1 MEKTPRPKPREGS
14 SGELLQFSSAL
25 LEKIDAAVELLLAG
39 SRARCILV
47 IDRSGLIVSSGGD
60 FSDVGS
66 DTMGA
71 VGAGVVA
78 ALRTLVADKETPEIS
93 IKLYGSDI
101 GRIHF
106 MVLANRL
113 ILLMM
118 HSRENSTGEVRAA
131 SRQFA
136 SNILPLLREES
147 EKMHD
152 TDELVRSVQYIET
165 KLNEMFGDL
174 T

>member
-1 MEKTPRPKPREGS
+1 MGNTSGSKQREGS
-14 SGELLQFSSAL
+14 SGELLQFSSNL

-39 SRARCILV
+39 SRARCVLV
-47 IDRSGLIVSSGGD
+47 IDRTGLIVSSGGD
-60 FSDVGS
+60 ASHVGS

-78 ALRTLVADKETPEIS
+78 ALRTLVADQETPEIS
-93 IKLYGSDI
+93 IQLYGSEI

-113 ILLMM
+113 ILCMM
-118 HSRENSTGEVRAA
+118 HSRDNSTGEVRAA
-131 SRQFA
+131 ARQFA
-136 SNILPLLREES
+136 NNILPLLREES
-147 EKMHD
+147 EKMYD
-152 TDELVRSVQYIET
+152 TDELVRSVQYIES
-165 KLNEMFGDL
+165 KLNEMFRDL